1 MVRNFKKDVLVSG
14 FALFAMF
21 FGAGNLIFPPFLG
34 WDCGSKWIEGI
45 ICFILV
51 DVGLSLLVLFVLA
64 QKGKGPRGVTE
75 DLGPRASELILCA
88 NVVCLGPL
96 IAIPRTAATAF
107 ALAVK
112 PVLPSVNSWL
122 FAAVFFAVVVLLSIR
137 RTKAL
142 DIIGT
147 VLAPLSFTA
156 LLFLIVRGVVSPLGP
171 VTEASAY
178 DSVVRAGILSGYQT
192 MDMMGTV
199 ILSTALLFS
208 ITDKGYTEVRD
219 QFRIIAGAG
228 LVAAAALMVVYG
240 GLAYVGATMSERAGL
255 LDRTTLLVTIAKL
268 LLGENGF
275 LLLGG
280 IVLIACLS
288 TAVGLVSSSASFF
301 ADRLG
306 GRVSYRTL
314 VFAFAA
320 VSCVISNFGLD
331 SIIAHAAPVLDLLY
345 PVLLTVTVLGL
356 FHGHIADKRVYK
368 YPTAVAFLVS
378 LAVVLDKSFDLNMQ
392 LLRLLP
398 FSSLGLAWLAPA
410 ALCAAVS
417 LIVFNGKKRRPS
429 SLVMSGRET
438 PAGDAVVFH

>member
-45 ICFILV
+45 FFFILV

-64 QKGKGPRGVTE
+64 RKGRGPQGVTE
-75 DLGPRASELILCA
+75 DLGPLASKLILYA

-107 ALAVK
+107 ALAVQ
-112 PVLPSVNSWL
+112 PVFPGASSWL
-122 FAAVFFAVVVLLSIR
+122 FSALFFAVVSLLSIK

-156 LLFLIVRGVVSPLGP
+156 LLFLIIHGIVVPLGP

-178 DSVVRAGILSGYQT
+178 DSVVQAGILSGYQT

-208 ITDKGYTEVRD
+208 ITHKGYTQVRD

-228 LVAAAALMVVYG
+228 LIAAVALTVVYG

-268 LLGENGF
+268 LLGGYGF
-275 LLLGG
+275 LLLSG

-301 ADRLG
+301 ADGSG
-306 GRVSYRTL
+306 GRFSYRTL
-314 VFAFAA
+314 VAAFAA
-320 VSCVISNFGLD
+320 LSFAISNLGLD
-331 SIIAHAAPVLDLLY
+331 SIIAHAAPILDLLY

-356 FHGHIADKRVYK
+356 FGSHIRDNRVYK

-378 LAVVLDKSFDLNMQ
+378 LSVLAGKTLDLN
-392 LLRLLP
+392 LPVNRLP
-398 FSSLGLAWLAPA
+398 FGSMGLAWVVPTIVCAALGLVVFNRTKSKAQSGKPLAAPA
-410 ALCAAVS
+410 GL
-417 LIVFNGKKRRPS
+417 
-429 SLVMSGRET
+429 GRL
-438 PAGDAVVFH
+438 